1 MFTKAGEWQL
11 LGQPVHDVRIE
22 PINTNILSLEFFDRL
37 FNNKIVREN
46 GGFIKK
52 CIEEYKD
59 EFIVSD
65 ELRKVLIMDEFESY
79 DIFSD
84 NDRKEFIFQ

>member
-11 LGQPVHDVRIE
+11 LSQPVHDVRIE
-22 PINTNILSLEFFDRL
+22 QLNTNIISLEFFDRL
-37 FNNKIVREN
+37 FDNKIVREN
-46 GGFIKK
+46 GGHIRK

-65 ELRKVLIMDEFESY
+65 ELRKVKL
-79 DIFSD
+79 
-84 NDRKEFIFQ
+84 K

>member
-1 MFTKAGEWQL
+1 MISTLKMFTKAGEWQF

-22 PINTNILSLEFFDRL
+22 QVNTKVLSLEFFDRL
-37 FNNKIVREN
+37 YNNKVVREN
-46 GGFIKK
+46 GGYIRK

-65 ELRKVLIMDEFESY
+65 ELRKVIFFET
-79 DIFSD
+79 FLA
-84 NDRKEFIFQ
+84 